1 MLSRQ
6 FPPRKNVEKRVL
18 LENMEGLF
26 LAVDEIVDGGWVPPR
41 PPRGV
46 SPTRVPPRPLRG
58 VPPPPWVR
66 CEAGHWVLTCLCT
79 PPAAWSWRATPSKW
93 CIAWPCG

>member
-41 PPRGV
+41 LPPGCLPNPGAPM
-46 SPTRVPPRPLRG
+46 SP
-58 VPPPPWVR
+58 
-66 CEAGHWVLTCLCT
+66 AGC
-79 PPAAWSWRATPSKW
+79 PAPTLGAL
-93 CIAWPCG
+93 